1 MEETN
6 RKIQVHVN
14 TQVYFFNRPGKR
26 IMAVAQQGCTG
37 FRFDTMLRPAAAVVS
52 PRWRISSP
60 VKGPCPGRINL

>member
-1 MEETN
+1 M
-6 RKIQVHVN
+6 QVRVN

-26 IMAVAQQGCTG
+26 IVAVAQQGCTR
-37 FRFDTMLRPAAAVVS
+37 FRFNTMLRLAAAAVS

>member
-37 FRFDTMLRPAAAVVS
+37 FRFDTMLRPAAAVWPQVEDIITGERTL
-52 PRWRISSP
+52 PW
-60 VKGPCPGRINL
+60 KKNL